1 MFFDRDYFD
10 VAYPLFVD
18 GFFNTIIYCTVAIAI
33 GLPLGAVMALMR
45 LSNRW
50 YLHLPALVFIEILRN
65 IPFLILVFLV
75 FAALP
80 SLGFSGDPVTLGVIA
95 LTAYGVALFGESIRG
110 AILSV
115 PSGQMQAAKAL
126 AMSYPR
132 ALRRIVFPQ
141 MLGYL
146 LPSLTNQVIGQI
158 KESALLS
165 ILGVAELSLA
175 ADNIVGMTFVA
186 TKTYLILALIYWVLT
201 AIVAAIMRELER
213 RLLSSKRRAHTALS
227 PTTTTSHG

>member
-1 MFFDRDYFD
+1 MFIDQDYFD
-10 VAYPLFVD
+10 IAYPLFVE
-18 GFFNTIIYCTVAIAI
+18 GFFNTVTYCTVSIAI
-33 GLPLGAVMALMR
+33 GLPLGAAMALMR
-45 LSNRW
+45 LSRRW
-50 YLHLPALVFIEILRN
+50 YLHMPALVFIEVLRN

-126 AMSYPR
+126 SMSYPR
-132 ALRRIVFPQ
+132 ALRRIIFPQ

-146 LPSLTNQVIGQI
+146 LPSLTNQIIGQI

-165 ILGVAELSLA
+165 VLGVAELSLQ

-186 TKTYLILALIYWVLT
+186 TKTYLILALIYWALT
-201 AIVAAIMRELER
+201 GLVAAVMRLLER
-213 RLLSSKRRAHTALS
+213 RVLSLRAGRSPILS
-227 PTTTTSHG
+227 EPVAHHE

>member
-1 MFFDRDYFD
+1 MFIDNDYLD
-10 VAYPLFVD
+10 IAYPLFVE
-18 GFFNTIIYCTVAIAI
+18 GFFNTIIYCAVAIAI
-33 GLPLGAVMALMR
+33 GLPLGAAMALMR
-45 LSNRW
+45 LSHRW
-50 YLHLPALVFIEILRN
+50 YLHMPALVFIEVLRN
-65 IPFLILVFLV
+65 IPFLILVFLI

-126 AMSYPR
+126 SMSYPR
-132 ALRRIVFPQ
+132 ALRRIIFPQ

-146 LPSLTNQVIGQI
+146 LPSLTNQIIGQI

-165 ILGVAELSLA
+165 ILGVSELSLE

-186 TKTYLILALIYWVLT
+186 TKTYLILALIYWALT
-201 AIVAAIMRELER
+201 AVVAAAMRLLER
-213 RLLSSKRRAHTALS
+213 RVLTLKAGLSAAVPSQAAAH
-227 PTTTTSHG
+227 HG